1 MCGYVTPQLR
11 DRITRSRSGSVDDQ
25 QAARSREF
33 RHDDGVSALPQGA
46 SAQRAESTRLVAGE
60 ATANLHA
67 TGRERF
73 QQEKLT
79 VHQLI
84 RRGAERYVKEHRD
97 GGASMTVQSVLAKTS
112 LCRTSALGGRWYQC
126 DDCDRLTKRHN
137 SCGDRHCPQCSGG
150 KRQDFSDRTSK
161 LILDG
166 VDYYQVVFTLPEVI
180 STMALANRQE
190 IAELLFH
197 SAWKALKK
205 TVETEQ
211 QYEVA
216 ALMVLH
222 TWNQK
227 LDAHWHVHALVPGAG
242 PSLKDGSWTKAKAP
256 KVAGYDDNRKY
267 LTDAINLRD
276 SFRKLAV
283 AHLQRLR
290 RKGQLQL
297 GGSLEHLRCDD
308 AWDAMIADIESKDW
322 VSYIEPPPTETSC
335 GEHVVRYLAR
345 YLTGG
350 PISDYRII
358 AADEHEV
365 TFLAREGRTTGG
377 ESIQVP
383 YTIPTEEFVRRWC
396 LHIMPDQL
404 TKTRQ
409 FGGWS
414 NTKAETYLAKCHA
427 SLLAAGETDPGKSEL
442 LCEEQSTDEA
452 FESTLCCEHC
462 GSESLCLSHEYKK
475 PSWREIFGHGSE
487 CSPLWYRESQ
497 EKDDIRFW
505 DSAMGEGFSDWYA
518 WYLKSGIESAR
529 EATELSPRAI
539 SHESSQATGTR
550 QLQLF

>member
-1 MCGYVTPQLR
+1 M
-11 DRITRSRSGSVDDQ
+11 
-25 QAARSREF
+25 
-33 RHDDGVSALPQGA
+33 
-46 SAQRAESTRLVAGE
+46 VAGE
-60 ATANLHA
+60 ATSDLHA
-67 TGRERF
+67 AGGERRTGRFR
-73 QQEKLT
+73 QEKLT

-84 RRGAERYVKEHRD
+84 RRGAERYVNEHRD

-112 LCRTSALGGRWYQC
+112 LCRTAALGGRWYQC

-150 KRQDFSDRTSK
+150 KRQNFSDKASK

-166 VDYYQVVFTLPEVI
+166 VDYYQVVFTLPEVL

-197 SAWKALKK
+197 SAWKSLKK

-211 QYEVA
+211 QYELA

-242 PSLKDGSWTKAKAP
+242 PSLKDGGWIEATAP
-256 KVAGYDDNRKY
+256 QVDGYEDDRQY
-267 LTDAINLRD
+267 LVDAINLRS
-276 SFRKLAV
+276 SFRKIAV

-290 RKGQLQL
+290 KNGKLKL
-297 GGSLEHLRCDD
+297 DGSLAYLQSDE
-308 AWDAMIADIESKDW
+308 AWEEMVDQLEAKEW
-322 VSYIEPPPTETSC
+322 VSYIEPPPTESSR
-335 GEHVVRYLAR
+335 GEHVVRYLTR

-358 AADEHEV
+358 AADDHEV
-365 TFLAREGRTTGG
+365 TFWAREGRTTGG

-383 YTIPTEEFVRRWC
+383 FTLSTPEFVRRWC
-396 LHIMPDQL
+396 LHILPKEL

-414 NTKAETYLAKCHA
+414 NTKAEGYLAKCRA
-427 SLLAAGETDPGKSEL
+427 SLTDADRSQAGILDMLSDEVDSSEA
-442 LCEEQSTDEA
+442 EP
-452 FESTLCCEHC
+452 ESTLCCEHC
-462 GSESLCLSHEYKK
+462 GSESLRLTHEYEKR
-475 PSWREIFGHGSE
+475 PWSEIFRRDSKD
-487 CSPLWYRESQ
+487 SPRWYRESQ
-497 EKDDIRFW
+497 ENDDIRFW
-505 DSAMGEGFSDWYA
+505 DGAMGEGFSEWYA

-529 EATELSPRAI
+529 EPTAPETAP
-539 SHESSQATGTR
+539 ESDANAGTR